1 MSLGGTEQGYGKE
14 NITPY
19 IHLLYYH
26 LPFFLETSGVK
37 RFTGQGVEKTNDVLR
52 RIYHL
57 KSNKHDVCK
66 DGLLTVKRMDD
77 LQEHECTPRS
87 YTRKN
92 ERYWNEEIK
101 EDRRKRKQLS
111 VIPKET
117 NQLDVDNLTDEQ
129 VGEQLKQLK
138 CKSRIKCPKKRR
150 QLLKDR
156 IYAKENSIGNICIV

>member
-1 MSLGGTEQGYGKE
+1 MEA
-14 NITPY
+14 
-19 IHLLYYH
+19 
-26 LPFFLETSGVK
+26 SGVK
-37 RFTGQGVEKTNDVLR
+37 RFTGQGIEKTNDVLR

-77 LQEHECTPRS
+77 LQDRERRPRS

-101 EDRRKRKQLS
+101 EDRRKGKRLS
-111 VIPKET
+111 VISKET

-129 VGEQLKQLK
+129 FGDKLKQLK
-138 CKSRIKCPKKRR
+138 CKSRIKCPKKPS

-156 IYAKENSIGNICIV
+156 IYAEENSIGDISIVLTHINDFG

>member
-1 MSLGGTEQGYGKE
+1 
-14 NITPY
+14 
-19 IHLLYYH
+19 
-26 LPFFLETSGVK
+26 
-37 RFTGQGVEKTNDVLR
+37 
-52 RIYHL
+52 
-57 KSNKHDVCK
+57 
-66 DGLLTVKRMDD
+66 MDD
-77 LQEHECTPRS
+77 LQDHERTPRS

-156 IYAKENSIGNICIV
+156 IYGKENYIGNIAIV